1 MATSISA
8 AVLRQVGEPLRLEQL
23 TLEEPR
29 ADEILV
35 RMVATGICQADLH
48 VCRGHIPASVPI
60 VLGHEGAGIVERVG
74 AAVKSV
80 VPGDHVVLSYQSCGH
95 CPPCWSGNPA
105 ICDDL
110 FAANFSGM
118 RADGSA
124 GLRTAEGEP
133 VRGRFFGQSSFA
145 THALA
150 TERNAVKVPADL
162 PLEILAPIGCGIE
175 TGAGAILRALAM
187 RSGETVLVFGVGA
200 VGMAAVMAAH
210 LAGAAVV
217 IGVDVRPERLA
228 LALDLGAT
236 HCLDARQVDVAREV
250 KRICAR
256 GVEVI
261 LDTSGHKDS
270 LAAGLASLA
279 NGGRFGSVA
288 FAEQSGAILN
298 AATLFNGKRLQGI
311 VQGDVVPQVF
321 IPELIAL
328 HRQGRFPFDRL
339 IRTYEFAA
347 IADAFADAAAGKV
360 IKPVLKF
367 PSSPR
372 IFT

>member
-1 MATSISA
+1 MTTQISA
-8 AVLRQVGEPLRLEQL
+8 AVLRQFGEPLRLEQL

-35 RMVATGICQADLH
+35 RMVATGVCQADLH
-48 VCRGHIPASVPI
+48 VCRGHIPAPVPI

-80 VPGDHVVLSYQSCGH
+80 APGDPVVLSYQSCGH
-95 CPPCWSGNPA
+95 CPSCWSGHPA
-105 ICDDL
+105 ICDNL

-133 VRGRFFGQSSFA
+133 VGGRFFGQSSFA
-145 THALA
+145 THTLA
-150 TERNAVKVPADL
+150 TERNVVKVPADL
-162 PLEILAPIGCGIE
+162 SLELLAPLGCGIQ

-187 RSGETVLVFGVGA
+187 KSGETALVFGVGA

-210 LAGAAVV
+210 LGGAAVV
-217 IGVDVRPERLA
+217 IGVDIHPERLA

-236 HCLDARQVDVAREV
+236 HCLDASQVDVAGEV
-250 KRICAR
+250 KRICPR
-256 GVEVI
+256 GVDVI

-270 LAAGLASLA
+270 LTAGLVSLA
-279 NGGRFGSVA
+279 QGGRFGFVA
-288 FAEQSGAILN
+288 FAENSGAILN

-311 VQGDVVPQVF
+311 VQGDAVPQAF

-328 HRQGRFPFDRL
+328 YRQGRFPFDRL
-339 IRTYEFAA
+339 IRTYEFAE
-347 IADAFADAAAGKV
+347 IADALADTAAGKV

-372 IFT
+372 PG